1 LLDPIV
7 DGDIIARWSSEQLK
21 KGTFVHVPTIDG
33 TNTDEG
39 ISFSLCGINTVE
51 DFAGNISSTDSFQY
65 IPSEYVSDLL
75 AHYPNTPEYWIPPVG
90 EIGLNYT
97 YPAEHGSLYRW
108 QTAYWG
114 DVMFVALRRG
124 TCQTWAAAG
133 LPVYS
138 YRFNTLPNGYGAGV
152 GVTHATEVSFPN

>member
-1 LLDPIV
+1 MYHNLINITGCANATDTLECLCYAPYDIVNNFFNTSANGNTIPTLLDPIV

-90 EIGLNYT
+90 EIGLNYL
-97 YPAEHGSLYRW
+97 S
-108 QTAYWG
+108 
-114 DVMFVALRRG
+114 
-124 TCQTWAAAG
+124 
-133 LPVYS
+133 S
-138 YRFNTLPNGYGAGV
+138 
-152 GVTHATEVSFPN
+152 